1 MTTEQE
7 ELFKADPFIKMILE
21 SGDYTSVNLVGG
33 AVIDILEKRKP
44 KDYDLVGYISDTLIK
59 NLGLIYQYETKT
71 AKTFKKEKLTIQI
84 LKTAKEDFDFKI
96 SLANLEIR
104 PNTKRLLLAIDND
117 SFENKMLI
125 PCEKCWTER
134 KNAMNTLHRIVHW
147 AKKGY
152 KINATT
158 YLSLL
163 GVIAKSNNINS

>member
-7 ELFKADPFIKMILE
+7 ELFKLDPFVKAVLE
-21 SGDYTSVNLVGG
+21 LEDYQAVSLVGG
-33 AVIDILEKRKP
+33 AVIDILESRKP
-44 KDYDLVGYISDTLIK
+44 KDYDLMGYVSDTLIK
-59 NLGLIYQYETKT
+59 SLGLIYQYETKT
-71 AKTFKKEKLTIQI
+71 AKTFKKGKITVQI

-96 SLANLEIR
+96 SQASLEIR
-104 PNTKRLLLAIDND
+104 PQNKKLSLVIDTN
-117 SFENKMLI
+117 SFEKKMLI
-125 PCEKCWTER
+125 PCDKCWTER

-163 GVIAKSNNINS
+163 GVVAKSNSINS